1 MNYLIDGHNLIG
13 QLPDISLDDPNDEAL
28 LVQKLS
34 GFCATN
40 RKHRCHV
47 VFDKGIPAGHS
58 RMGNGKVK
66 VYFAPTRSDADSI
79 MINRIKKIKNS
90 DQWVVVS
97 SDNRVLDEARHRRID
112 TLKSTAFA
120 EILKQSKNQR
130 PAKPGIDEDANVKL
144 SEHEVNEWLDLFN
157 GAS

>member
-34 GFCATN
+34 GFCAAN

-66 VYFAPTRSDADSI
+66 VYFAPTRSDADTI
-79 MINRIKKIKNS
+79 MINRIHKIKNS
-90 DQWVVVS
+90 DQWIVVS
-97 SDNRVLDEARHRRID
+97 SDNRVLSEARRRRID
-112 TLKSTAFA
+112 TQRASAFA
-120 EILKQSKNQR
+120 RALQQSKNQQ
-130 PAKPGIDEDANVKL
+130 PTKPGLDEDANVKL
-144 SEHEVNEWLDLFN
+144 SENEVNEWLDLFN
-157 GAS
+157 GTS